1 MGCEPGDPPK
11 LCLPPHMNL
20 GGGGYPTRG
29 EDSGGSGSPT
39 TPDEP
44 SSPGTPTTT
53 PTPNPLPPGINEENG
68 EAASNGEPESGRGCT
83 VAAGPNPGSS
93 ASGLAAL
100 GALVA
105 LVLGRSVRTRRA
117 AR

>member
-1 MGCEPGDPPK
+1 
-11 LCLPPHMNL
+11 LPPYTNL

-53 PTPNPLPPGINEENG
+53 PAPNPLPPGIDEETG
-68 EAASNGEPESGRGCT
+68 EGASSGDAESGRGCT
-83 VAAGPNPGSS
+83 VAAGPLPGSS
-93 ASGLAAL
+93 SSGLAAL